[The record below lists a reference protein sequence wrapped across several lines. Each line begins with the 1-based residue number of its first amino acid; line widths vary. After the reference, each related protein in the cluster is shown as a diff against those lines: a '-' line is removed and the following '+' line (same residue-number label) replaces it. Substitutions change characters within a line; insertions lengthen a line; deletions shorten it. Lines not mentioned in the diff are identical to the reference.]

1 MKNVPGDLVSLT
13 IVSSIADCAGT
24 LISGLIYN
32 KLGPKLSHILSATMA
47 ALGSV
52 VLLFV
57 WYSNSPRLILM
68 CILVS
73 KFGAAAVFNM
83 VYVDF
88 QVLTPTLLTSTMFGI
103 VNAFARLFA
112 SASCVFA
119 ELDHVT
125 SLEISISFSIIQVLV
140 SFFLVTKLPKF
151 IWALRKRIKIVN
163 IENFLYNKLIDLE
176 LLWYC
181 CKYKLNKLITKK

>member
-1 MKNVPGDLVSLT
+1 M
-13 IVSSIADCAGT
+13 AA
-24 LISGLIYN
+24 
-32 KLGPKLSHILSATMA
+32 MA

-83 VYVDF
+83 IYIDF

-103 VNAFARLFA
+103 VNAIARLFA

-125 SLEISISFSIIQVLV
+125 SLEISISFSLIQILV
-140 SFFLVTKLPKF
+140 SFFLVTKLPRF

-163 IENFLYNKLIDLE
+163 IENYLYKKSIDLE
-176 LLWYC
+176 LLWHC
-181 CKYKLNKLITKK
+181 CKYKIKSVYYTKK